1 MNLTVKIGWQLV
13 SLLLVV
19 LISLDSP
26 LQSQQRVNLSVGEVE
41 VLAFSGRVDLS
52 SGGVSRV
59 MAVGLRLSNG
69 DLLQTG
75 PDGRVVLSLA
85 DGSVIEIRPDTRLQM
100 LQFGGG
106 LGELIRI
113 FIGKVR
119 LKIRQITGQP
129 NRFQIH
135 SPIATIGVRGTELEI
150 LVEPSETTTVQVFRG
165 LVAVAN
171 SQVASPEVLVPAGR
185 QVTVY
190 PFRAPESPVPL
201 GRLVA
206 ENFVRESSVAAEL
219 EPVLEPAER
228 PNISRFLAFEDPH
241 LDILDNPSYAT
252 DAPRPSGRFY
262 LSASTAESA
271 HAPQSFSQT
280 PALTSSGDRLL
291 RGISAQA
298 SYLLPVKEWTLGGL
312 YQQGKV
318 ENILR
323 FSRSPADPTGFGSD
337 PSSQQIG
344 QSRFDPEVDLDS
356 QVRRGLIL
364 ASRRSG
370 RHSFGFSMEWNDNA
384 GDFDTLYEAQ
394 AQGALIESERTRARF
409 DNQNRQL
416 GVGYKIDG
424 ESGSLGLSYR
434 YGFITGETAQ
444 TRHSIDGE
452 PALLAR
458 LGSDGHSQALELN
471 WRRRLL
477 PNLLLALRPI
487 LFHSRID
494 ETTRD
499 FRIADSDETA
509 SFWAPGLG
517 LGLGG
522 NLQQRLY
529 FSLDYQF
536 TSIHEFSHRREILG
550 QVLLEEEDNDRRDHA
565 LHSWAEFQLP
575 WKFFLGG
582 GATWLWTREKVV
594 ASFQP
599 DSQGRQTDSE
609 GRPQPAAVS
618 QRDNNLFG
626 DYGFRVGRRFANRYF
641 LEYGASKTTGPEFRP
656 VTHALLL
663 RLSF

>member
-1 MNLTVKIGWQLV
+1 M
-13 SLLLVV
+13 
-19 LISLDSP
+19 
-26 LQSQQRVNLSVGEVE
+26 
-41 VLAFSGRVDLS
+41 
-52 SGGVSRV
+52 
-59 MAVGLRLSNG
+59 
-69 DLLQTG
+69 
-75 PDGRVVLSLA
+75 SLA
-85 DGSVIEIRPDTRLQM
+85 DSSVIEIRPGTRLQI

-119 LKIRQITGQP
+119 LKIRQITGRP

-171 SQVASPEVLVPAGR
+171 SQIRSPEVLVPAGR

-252 DAPRPSGRFY
+252 GAPKPSGRFY
-262 LSASTAESA
+262 LSASTAESV
-271 HAPQSFSQT
+271 HRPQTSAQT
-280 PALTSSGDRLL
+280 PALTSNGDRLL

-298 SYLLPVKEWTLGGL
+298 SYLLPVKDWTLGGL

-318 ENILR
+318 ENTLR
-323 FSRSPADPTGFGSD
+323 FSRSPADLIGFSSD

-344 QSRFDPEVDLDS
+344 QSRFDPEVNLDS

-370 RHSFGFSMEWNDNA
+370 RHSFGFSMEWNDNE
-384 GDFDTLYEAQ
+384 GDFDTLYEAKG
-394 AQGALIESERTRARF
+394 QGILIESERTRARF

-424 ESGSLGLSYR
+424 EGGSLALSYR

-444 TRHSIDGE
+444 TRHTIDGQ
-452 PALLAR
+452 PARLAR

-471 WRRRLL
+471 WRRRLR
-477 PNLLLALRPI
+477 PNLLLAVRPI
-487 LFHSRID
+487 LFHSQID

-499 FRIADSDETA
+499 FRIADSDEAA

-529 FSLDYQF
+529 FSLDYRF
-536 TSIHEFSHRREILG
+536 TSIHEFSRRRENLG
-550 QVLLEEEDNDRRDHA
+550 QTLLEEEDNDRLDHA

-599 DSQGRQTDSE
+599 DSQGQQTDSE
-609 GRPQPAAVS
+609 GRPQPATVS
-618 QRDNNLFG
+618 LRDNNLFS
-626 DYGFRVGRRFANRYF
+626 DYGLRVGRRFGDRFF
-641 LEYGASKTTGPEFRP
+641 LEYGASKTSGPEFRP

>member
-1 MNLTVKIGWQLV
+1 MNSTVKIRCQV
-13 SLLLVV
+13 ATLLLVL

-41 VLAFSGRVDLS
+41 VLAFSGRVELS
-52 SGGVSRV
+52 SGGVSRT

-69 DLLQTG
+69 DLLETG
-75 PDGRVVLSLA
+75 PGGRVVLSLA
-85 DGSVIEIRPDTRLQM
+85 DSSMIELRPDTRLQI

-119 LKIRQITGQP
+119 LKIRQITGRP

-171 SQVASPEVLVPAGR
+171 SQIRSPEVLVPAGR

-190 PFRAPESPVPL
+190 PFRAPDSPVPL

-206 ENFVRESSVAAEL
+206 ENFVRESSVAAQL
-219 EPVLEPAER
+219 EPLLEPAER
-228 PNISRFLAFEDPH
+228 PNVSSFLAFEDPH

-252 DAPRPSGRFY
+252 NVSKPSGRFY
-262 LSASTAESA
+262 LSASTAESD
-271 HAPQSFSQT
+271 HNPQLFAQT
-280 PALTSSGDRLL
+280 PAQTTSGDRLL
-291 RGISAQA
+291 RGISAQV

-318 ENILR
+318 ENILG
-323 FSRSPADPTGFGSD
+323 FSRSPADLLGFSSD
-337 PSSQQIG
+337 PTSSQIG

-370 RHSFGFSMEWNDNA
+370 RHSFGFSLEWNDNE
-384 GDFDTLYEAQ
+384 GDFDTFYEAEV
-394 AQGALIESERTRARF
+394 QGTLIESERTRARF
-409 DNQNRQL
+409 DNRNRQL
-416 GVGYKIDG
+416 GVGYRIDG
-424 ESGSLGLSYR
+424 ESGSLALSYR
-434 YGFITGETAQ
+434 YGFITGETDQ
-444 TRHSIDGE
+444 TRHTIDRQ

-458 LGSDGHSQALELN
+458 LGSDGHSQALELS

-477 PNLLLALRPI
+477 PNLLLAVRPI
-487 LFHSRID
+487 LFHSQID
-494 ETTRD
+494 ETSRD
-499 FRIADSDETA
+499 FRIADSDEAA

-522 NLQQRLY
+522 NLQERLY

-536 TSIHEFSHRREILG
+536 TSIQEFSRRWENLG
-550 QVLLEEEDNDRRDHA
+550 QTLLEEEDNGRHDHG
-565 LHSWAEFQLP
+565 LHSWAEIQLP
-575 WKFFLGG
+575 SRFFLGG

-594 ASFQP
+594 ASFQH
-599 DSQGRQTDSE
+599 DSLGRRTDSE
-609 GRPQPAAVS
+609 GRPQPATLS

-626 DYGFRVGRRFANRYF
+626 NYGFRFGHRFAERFF

-656 VTHALLL
+656 LTHALLL
-663 RLSF
+663 RLNF